1 MNALAHS
8 SIVDGQTITSIKLVE
23 GQRHRRN
30 HKHTRR
36 QTDNSVKSI
45 SNTLSTYSSTDRLES
60 IWREESDN
68 SKSTPPTSTRT
79 REILVSVTFRAFRRV
94 STLFVHFPSA
104 LSSPRAHA
112 RTRSGYCTAVHRKE
126 QKLPVDLTLSTSTCD
141 SIEIISINPMV
152 LK

>member
-1 MNALAHS
+1 MAGS
-8 SIVDGQTITSIKLVE
+8 IFSTIIVDGRGPTVALVV
-23 GQRHRRN
+23 
-30 HKHTRR
+30 
-36 QTDNSVKSI
+36 DV
-45 SNTLSTYSSTDRLES
+45 DAM
-60 IWREESDN
+60 
-68 SKSTPPTSTRT
+68 RT